1 MPYAGSLTSRDVAAE
16 TDTLVIACGRC
27 DRAGRYPV
35 ATLIEKHGRSFPI
48 PTLLRTLAANCPKY
62 TSLAAINDN
71 CGLHCPELPGFVL
84 AKRQAEIEDLITPD
98 A

>member
-1 MPYAGSLTSRDVAAE
+1 MPYAGSLTLRDVAAE
-16 TDTLVIACGRC
+16 TDTLVVACGRC

-48 PTLLRTLAANCPKY
+48 PTLLRTLAADCPKY

-71 CGLHCPELPGFVL
+71 CGLHCPELPNMFMQ
-84 AKRQAEIEDLITPD
+84 QAAERV
-98 A
+98 

>member
-35 ATLIEKHGRSFPI
+35 TTLIEKHGPHHTI
-48 PTLLRTLAANCPKY
+48 PAVLRTLAADCPKY

-71 CGLHCPELPGFVL
+71 CGLHCPELPNMFMQQVQSAFQG
-84 AKRQAEIEDLITPD
+84 R
-98 A
+98 